1 MRYLT
6 AGDSHGPGLV
16 VIVDGVPAGI
26 PLEPAHIGRDLA
38 RRRAGY
44 GRSRRMSGETDE
56 VEIWGGLHRG
66 LTTGAPLGIL
76 IRNRVGRSIGGPEVY
91 RIPRPGHADLAGFQK
106 YSLPDLEP
114 VQERASARETAA
126 RCAAGAVA
134 RRLLEEVGV
143 RVFSLVTGIGSV
155 TVCPPVGGG
164 REGGDVS
171 PYARLF
177 EEPGA
182 DWADLEARAESSPLR
197 CPWEE
202 AAAAMRAEMDRAA
215 EARDTLGG
223 TFLVVATGV
232 PPGLGSYTQ
241 GDRRLDG
248 RLAAAVM
255 SIPAVKAVEV
265 GLGFAA
271 AFRPG
276 SRVHDPILPGL
287 VRPSNRAGG
296 LEGGVTTGQPLLVH
310 AAMKPIP
317 TLPDG
322 LPSVDLVTGEPVRA
336 PAQRADLCAVPAAA
350 VVAEAAVAWELAR
363 ALLERFGGDRLADIK
378 AGLKR

>member
-16 VIVDGVPAGI
+16 VIVDGVPAGV
-26 PLEPAHIGRDLA
+26 PLEPAFIERELA

-44 GRSRRMSGETDE
+44 GRSERMAAEREE
-56 VEIWGGLHRG
+56 VQVWGGLYRG

-76 IRNRVGRSIGGPEVY
+76 IPNRVGPRVAGPEAY

-106 YSLPDLEP
+106 YSPPDLCP

-143 RVFSLVTGIGSV
+143 HVFSVVTGIGTV
-155 TVCPPVGGG
+155 TVEVPR
-164 REGGDVS
+164 REGTDPDWGDLASRAEAS
-171 PYARLF
+171 PVRCPWPEAASLMQEQIAR
-177 EEPGA
+177 
-182 DWADLEARAESSPLR
+182 ARAEG
-197 CPWEE
+197 
-202 AAAAMRAEMDRAA
+202 
-215 EARDTLGG
+215 DTLGG
-223 TFLVVATGV
+223 TFLVVATGL
-232 PPGLGSYTQ
+232 PTGLGSYTQ
-241 GDRRLDG
+241 ADRRLDG
-248 RLAAAVM
+248 RLAGAVM
-255 SIPAVKAVEV
+255 SIPAIKGVEV

-271 AFRPG
+271 ASLPG

-287 VRPSNRAGG
+287 ARPTNHAGG
-296 LEGGVTTGQPLLVH
+296 LEGGVTNGQPLLVR

-317 TLPDG
+317 TLPGG
-322 LPSVDLVTGEPVRA
+322 LPSVDLVSGEVTRA
-336 PAQRADLCAVPAAA
+336 PAQRADVCAVPAAA

-363 ALLERFGGDRLADIK
+363 ALLERYGGDRLQDIR
-378 AGLKR
+378 AGMGR